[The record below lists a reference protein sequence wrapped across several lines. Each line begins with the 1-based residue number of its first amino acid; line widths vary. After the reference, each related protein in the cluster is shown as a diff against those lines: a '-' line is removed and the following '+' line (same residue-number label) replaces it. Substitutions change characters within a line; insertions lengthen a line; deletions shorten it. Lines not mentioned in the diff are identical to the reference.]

1 MYGSDIGTLNVL
13 LQTMPIALN
22 NVSSTVIWTKS
33 GTQGN
38 IWHRGTETLTNLNAT
53 NIYGWRVA
61 FEGVVGKAFL
71 GDIAL
76 DDIFLSQTSCPPS
89 RTCDFELGLCDFI
102 PNPVGSWIRQQATN
116 FSNYFIGYDHTLSTP
131 LGSFALAAQNNAK

>member
-13 LQTMPIALN
+13 LQTMPVALN
-22 NVSSTVIWTKS
+22 NVSSTLIWTKS
-33 GTQGN
+33 STQGN
-38 IWHRGTETLTNLNAT
+38 IWHRATETLNNLNAT
-53 NIYGWRVA
+53 NVYGWRIA
-61 FEGVVGKAFL
+61 FEGIIGQGFL

-102 PNPVGSWIRQQATN
+102 PNPAGSWIRQQATN
-116 FSNYFIGYDHTLSTP
+116 FSNHFIGYDHTLSTS
-131 LGSFALAAQNNAK
+131 LGHLALAAQNNAK

>member
-13 LQTMPIALN
+13 FQTMPVALN
-22 NVSSTVIWTKS
+22 NVSSTLIWTKS